1 VTQVNRRLNQSV
13 KHEGWDSEYV
23 LMLGFNIACP
33 HGAYSMHFFDQH
45 LVQKSLPYSLLINAI
60 ATGLQQPIES
70 PARSHY
76 EPNHDDS
83 TVLIMPAW
91 KQQNMMGV
99 KLVSV
104 WPGNGAIGQSAVSA
118 VYVLISCANGNPI
131 AVLDGTEL
139 TLRRTAATAAL
150 GARILARKNAQTLA
164 VLGTGAL
171 SVPMVQ
177 AHLSAMPFT
186 RTLVWGR
193 TPSKAQ
199 EVVERLALLGIT
211 AEASEDLQITLAH
224 ADVVAVATM
233 ATEPFIKNTWVK
245 PGTHLGLVGA
255 FTAKMSEAEPALIA
269 RAQVFADS
277 REAVLEK
284 GGEVLHAIQQGL
296 MTPSDIIAELAQL
309 TLKPDYG
316 WRADDQAITVF
327 KSVGFASLDLIAAE
341 LVFNANAAIKK

>member
-1 VTQVNRRLNQSV
+1 MQ
-13 KHEGWDSEYV
+13 
-23 LMLGFNIACP
+23 
-33 HGAYSMHFFDQH
+33 FFDQNT
-45 LVQKSLPYSLLINAI
+45 VQKFLPYPLLIDAI
-60 ATGLQQPIES
+60 ATGLQDPIES

-91 KQQNMMGV
+91 KQQNLMGV
-99 KLVSV
+99 KLVSI
-104 WPGNGAIGQSAVSA
+104 WPGNAAIGQSAVSA
-118 VYVLISCANGNPI
+118 VYVLISCATGNPV
-131 AVLDGTEL
+131 AVVDGTEL

-150 GARILARKNAQTLA
+150 GARILSRKNSRTLA

-177 AHLSAMPFT
+177 AHLSAIPFA

-193 TPSKAQ
+193 TPAKVQ

-211 AEASEDLQITLAH
+211 AEASIDLQNTLAQ

-233 ATEPFIKNTWVK
+233 ATEPFIRNVWIK
-245 PGTHLGLVGA
+245 PGTHIGLVGA

-269 RAQVFADS
+269 RAQVFADN

-296 MTPSDIIAELAQL
+296 IAPSDIIAELAQL
-309 TLKPDYG
+309 SLKPDHG
-316 WRADDQAITVF
+316 WRADDHAVTVF

-341 LVFNANAAIKK
+341 LVFNANAMNDK